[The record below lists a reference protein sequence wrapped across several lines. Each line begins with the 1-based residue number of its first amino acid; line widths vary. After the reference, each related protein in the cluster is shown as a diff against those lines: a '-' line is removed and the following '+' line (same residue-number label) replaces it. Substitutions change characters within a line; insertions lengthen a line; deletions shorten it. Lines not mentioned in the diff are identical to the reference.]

1 MTDTTNDGWERRVLA
16 RPLIQ
21 GGIRRE
27 PGETVALR
35 VDQIA
40 RLEREG
46 YFAEAAKAPKTR
58 GKATRTGKRKTE
70 GGNNE
75 A

>member
-1 MTDTTNDGWERRVLA
+1 MTETDTELRVLA

-46 YFAEAAKAPKTR
+46 YFAKAPKTR
-58 GKATRTGKRKTE
+58 RRATGTAKKE
-70 GGNNE
+70 G
-75 A
+75 